1 MTLLDLIHC
10 IRFRQDLPIKSSGC
24 EVAIP
29 TTCIKVTSEQSLFQ
43 LSSNIIFFPVAA
55 AFLVVTSQL
64 ASFLICM

>member
-24 EVAIP
+24 EVAKSIPVAKSTTALDLP

-43 LSSNIIFFPVAA
+43 FS
-55 AFLVVTSQL
+55 
-64 ASFLICM
+64 